1 MTRTLSR
8 RGLLKRGA
16 AAAAAGAGLGTQV
29 TPLLGQAPTVVTARR
44 FRGWVTRGGGPG
56 RTTLQ
61 ELTLRPISGRQIVVR
76 TEATNLCYSNV
87 NFVLALQPPAAGRA
101 GGPGAPPAGPV
112 APPRAIIQGH
122 GGVGIVEAIGPQ
134 VRRVQVGDRVCVSG
148 TPQCGSCYQCLRGR
162 ADMCQFLA
170 DNNLVPIADL
180 PDGSPVVA
188 NSHIGGLAELMVT
201 TEEWVVPIFTKAT
214 AADVGMVLSCVA
226 VAGLGATTSQTL
238 ALVQPGSTA
247 AVVGCG
253 PLGLSAVLGAKIA
266 GASTIIAVEPIRA
279 RRELAGTLGATHLI
293 DPNVEG
299 DRLVARV
306 RELTR
311 FPNDRF
317 WSGGRASGGL
327 LGGAGP
333 DFVIEAVGADAVP
346 PKAEAGPDP
355 TGILPMRQAYEMTA
369 PGGHIVTTSLPRG
382 NITLSGV
389 LFSIGGR
396 THHAG
401 QAGGSQPMRDI
412 PRYVEMLDKGQ
423 FNAKALA
430 TTVVDLKGMLDA
442 YEQVAYR
449 TTVTAIMTP

>member
-1 MTRTLSR
+1 MRAAPGTPPA
-8 RGLLKRGA
+8 GPGA
-16 AAAAAGAGLGTQV
+16 AAG
-29 TPLLGQAPTVVTARR
+29 
-44 FRGWVTRGGGPG
+44 
-56 RTTLQ
+56 
-61 ELTLRPISGRQIVVR
+61 
-76 TEATNLCYSNV
+76 
-87 NFVLALQPPAAGRA
+87 GRA
-101 GGPGAPPAGPV
+101 GAPPAG
-112 APPRAIIQGH
+112 ARAGGPPAGGPPPGGGRGAFGGAQRAIIQGH
-122 GGVGIVEAIGPQ
+122 GGIGIVEAVGPQ

-162 ADMCQFLA
+162 ADMCQFLS
-170 DNNLVPIADL
+170 DNNLVPIADMA
-180 PDGSPVVA
+180 DGSQVVA

-201 TEEWVVPIFTKAT
+201 YEEWVVPIFTKAT
-214 AADVGMVLSCVA
+214 AADLGMVCSCVT
-226 VAGLGATTSQTL
+226 VAGLGATTSPTL
-238 ALVQPGSTA
+238 ALVQPGSSV

-253 PLGLSAVLGAKIA
+253 PLGLSAVVGAKIA
-266 GASTIIAVEPIRA
+266 GASTIIAVEPIRV
-279 RRELAGTLGATHLI
+279 RRELALKLGATHAL

-299 DRLVARV
+299 NNLVARV

-311 FPNDRF
+311 TPNDRF

-333 DFVIEAVGADAVP
+333 DFVIEAVGADAVT
-346 PKAEAGPDP
+346 PKLEAGPDP

-412 PRYVEMLDKGQ
+412 PRYVEMLDKGL

-430 TTVVDLKGMLDA
+430 TTVVGLNGMLEA

>member
-1 MTRTLSR
+1 
-8 RGLLKRGA
+8 
-16 AAAAAGAGLGTQV
+16 
-29 TPLLGQAPTVVTARR
+29 
-44 FRGWVTRGGGPG
+44 
-56 RTTLQ
+56 
-61 ELTLRPISGRQIVVR
+61 
-76 TEATNLCYSNV
+76 
-87 NFVLALQPPAAGRA
+87 
-101 GGPGAPPAGPV
+101 
-112 APPRAIIQGH
+112 
-122 GGVGIVEAIGPQ
+122 
-134 VRRVQVGDRVCVSG
+134 
-148 TPQCGSCYQCLRGR
+148 
-162 ADMCQFLA
+162 MCQFLS
-170 DNNLVPIADL
+170 DSNFVPIADMA
-180 PDGSPVVA
+180 DGSPVVA

-201 TEEWVVPIFTKAT
+201 YEEWVVPIFTKA
-214 AADVGMVLSCVA
+214 APADLGMVCSCVT
-226 VAGLGATTSQTL
+226 VAGLGATTSPTL
-238 ALVQPGSTA
+238 ALVQPGSSV

-253 PLGLSAVLGAKIA
+253 PLGLSAVVGAKIA
-266 GASTIIAVEPIRA
+266 GASTIIAVEPIRV
-279 RRELAGTLGATHLI
+279 RRELALKLGATHAL

-299 DRLVARV
+299 NNLVARV

-311 FPNDRF
+311 TPNDRF

-333 DFVIEAVGADAVP
+333 DFVIEAVGADAVT
-346 PKAEAGPDP
+346 PKLEAGPDP

-412 PRYVEMLDKGQ
+412 PRYVEMLDKGL

-430 TTVVDLKGMLDA
+430 TTVVGLNGMLEA